1 MNAISHNYHPSNI
14 SYPSIFQVFSRMTVA
29 MGMMGMFVM
38 PVVTVFSS
46 YHFIFAMA
54 VILGI
59 VQLVLLGSV
68 GDVIVRVA
76 QVVVLFYRQE
86 VFGRGLQLPI
96 QVSEF
101 SFIQSIFRQ
110 NRVICS
116 YIEPVG
122 RDTELIPV

>member
-1 MNAISHNYHPSNI
+1 
-14 SYPSIFQVFSRMTVA
+14 MTVA

-59 VQLVLLGSV
+59 VQLVLLGGV
-68 GDVIVRVA
+68 GDVVVRVA
-76 QVVVLFYRQE
+76 QVVLLFYTQV

-96 QVSEF
+96 QISQF
-101 SFIQSIFRQ
+101 SFIQPIFRQ
-110 NRVICS
+110 N
-116 YIEPVG
+116 
-122 RDTELIPV
+122 

>member
-1 MNAISHNYHPSNI
+1 
-14 SYPSIFQVFSRMTVA
+14 MTVA

-59 VQLVLLGSV
+59 VQLVLLGGV
-68 GDVIVRVA
+68 GDVVVGVV
-76 QVVVLFYRQE
+76 QVVLLFYRQV

-110 NRVICS
+110 NRVVCS
-116 YIEPVG
+116 CTEPVG
-122 RDTELIPV
+122 RDTESIPV

>member
-1 MNAISHNYHPSNI
+1 
-14 SYPSIFQVFSRMTVA
+14 MTVA

-59 VQLVLLGSV
+59 VQLVLLGAV

-76 QVVVLFYRQE
+76 QVVVLFHRQV

-101 SFIQSIFRQ
+101 SFIQSIFGQ
-110 NRVICS
+110 NRVVCS
-116 YIEPVG
+116 CIEPE

>member
-110 NRVICS
+110 NRVVCS

>member
-1 MNAISHNYHPSNI
+1 
-14 SYPSIFQVFSRMTVA
+14 MTVA

-68 GDVIVRVA
+68 GDIVVRVA

-110 NRVICS
+110 NRVVCS
-116 YIEPVG
+116 CKGFQLEPVS
-122 RDTELIPV
+122 IWSVI

>member
-1 MNAISHNYHPSNI
+1 
-14 SYPSIFQVFSRMTVA
+14 MTVA

-59 VQLVLLGSV
+59 VQLVVLGSV
-68 GDVIVRVA
+68 GDVIVGVA

-110 NRVICS
+110 NRVVCS